1 MSFRNSVS
9 QQMRI
14 ETQIQRPYI
23 KKILVTH
30 TQTDR
35 HGNSMTDPVKR
46 AESVKIEKLKM
57 RGGVTKSRT
66 IVFFFGVIWAFFMFS
81 LLSF

>member
-1 MSFRNSVS
+1 MSFRYSVS

-30 TQTDR
+30 TQKDR
-35 HGNSMTDPVKR
+35 HGNSMTDPVKK

-57 RGGVTKSRT
+57 REGIRKSKKKCFL
-66 IVFFFGVIWAFFMFS
+66 VKFGHFS
-81 LLSF
+81 CFLWL